1 MGGIAVL
8 IPAAGASSRMR
19 GADKLLKQV
28 GGRALLR
35 RQAEE
40 ALRAANHVTVTLPDH
55 DHPRAAALAGLPV
68 QLVAVPDA
76 SSGMSAS
83 LRRGVGMLP
92 RGIDA
97 LIVLPAD
104 MPELT
109 ADDILK
115 LVQGFRAMPQPTLQ
129 QGCAEDGTPGHPVL
143 FPADCFSAFQM
154 LDGDAG
160 ARSVLASNRNRLRRV
175 PLPGRR
181 ALIDLDTPEAWR
193 DWEQRQE
200 ALDPC

>member
-76 SSGMSAS
+76 CHGMSAS

-92 RGIDA
+92 PGIDA

-109 ADDILK
+109 SEDILK
-115 LVQGFRAMPQPTLQ
+115 LVRGFRAMPLPTLQ

-143 FPADCFSAFQM
+143 FPADCFSAMQM
-154 LDGDAG
+154 LDGDEG
-160 ARSVLASNRNRLRRV
+160 ARSVLAANRNRLRRV
-175 PLPGRR
+175 TLPGNR
-181 ALIDLDTPEAWR
+181 ALIDLDTPEAWQ
-193 DWEQRQE
+193 DWEQRQD

>member
-8 IPAAGASSRMR
+8 IPAAGTSSRMR
-19 GADKLLKQV
+19 GADKLLKHV

-40 ALRAANHVTVTLPDH
+40 ALRAVNHVTVTLPDH

-68 QLVAVPDA
+68 QLIAVPDA
-76 SSGMSAS
+76 DQGMSAS

-97 LIVLPAD
+97 VVILPAD
-104 MPELT
+104 MPDLRAE
-109 ADDILK
+109 DIDK
-115 LVQGFRAMPQPTLQ
+115 LVRGFRAMPHPALQ
-129 QGCAEDGTPGHPVL
+129 QGCTEDGTPGHPVL
-143 FPADCFSAFQM
+143 FPADCFSAIQM
-154 LDGDAG
+154 LSGDEG
-160 ARSVLASNRNRLRRV
+160 ARSVLATNRHRLRMV

-181 ALIDLDTPEAWR
+181 ALTDLDTPEAWQ
-193 DWEQRQE
+193 DWERE
-200 ALDPC
+200 RAALDPC

>member
-40 ALRAANHVTVTLPDH
+40 ALRAANHVTVTLPDY

-76 SSGMSAS
+76 HHGMSAS

-92 RGIDA
+92 PGIEA

-109 ADDILK
+109 SEDILK
-115 LVQGFRAMPQPTLQ
+115 LVRGFRAMPLPTLQ

-143 FPADCFSAFQM
+143 FPADCFSAMQM
-154 LDGDAG
+154 LDGDEG
-160 ARSVLASNRNRLRRV
+160 ARSVLAANRNRLRRV
-175 PLPGRR
+175 TLPGNR

-193 DWEQRQE
+193 DWEQRQD

>member
-1 MGGIAVL
+1 M

>member
-40 ALRAANHVTVTLPDH
+40 ALRAVNHVTVTLPDH

-76 SSGMSAS
+76 SLGMSAS

-109 ADDILK
+109 SEDILM

-143 FPADCFSAFQM
+143 FPADCFSAIQM
-154 LDGDAG
+154 LDGDEG
-160 ARSVLASNRNRLRRV
+160 ARSVLAANRNRLRRV
-175 PLPGRR
+175 TLPGRR

-193 DWEQRQE
+193 DWEKRQE

>member
-19 GADKLLKQV
+19 GADKLLMQV

-40 ALRAANHVTVTLPDH
+40 ALRAVNHVTVTLPDY

-76 SSGMSAS
+76 ALGMSAS
-83 LRRGVGMLP
+83 LRRGVSMLP
-92 RGIDA
+92 KGTEA
-97 LIVLPAD
+97 LVVLPAD

-109 ADDILK
+109 SEDILS
-115 LVQGFRAMPQPTLQ
+115 LVQGFRAMPHPTLQ
-129 QGCAEDGTPGHPVL
+129 QGCAEDGSPGHPVL
-143 FPADCFSAFQM
+143 FPADCFSAIQM
-154 LDGDAG
+154 LNGDEG
-160 ARSVLASNRNRLRRV
+160 ARSVLARNRNRLRQV
-175 PLPGRR
+175 ILPGRR
-181 ALIDLDTPEAWR
+181 ALTDLDTPEAWH
-193 DWEQRQE
+193 DWQQNQE